1 MKKLKLLLLLFIILI
16 SCDSNGVKKVHE
28 NGILLI
34 KNPEHG
40 KWQNNSTSPIKFE
53 LEQIYGKENEPVEEL
68 FTRITDVFT
77 DKDRNVY
84 ILDTSDNRLLCFDV
98 DGRLLW
104 FNDKKGQGPGEFI
117 RAKGM
122 AFDGQNTF
130 YLCSS
135 SGSQIDKFNLKGEY
149 QDRIYLADLN
159 IGRVTL
165 RGFIEP
171 NILVVSRTESGK
183 SGIYIFL
190 LELGESLRVK
200 AKIKIFED
208 IGMKLTKGFRTGMEL
223 SVCGG
228 EIRVANIDR
237 YEFKYYNMEG
247 ELIKKVIRDFN
258 KIVRPG
264 LWITDT
270 WASIR
275 YFGYLAAPL
284 KLFDSYEISFSYW
297 PTNVT
302 DPDKYVL
309 LNHNGKAP
317 ETKYMNMFDLFN
329 SDGELL
335 YSIYKDEM
343 LPEIGKPIYVDSYGG
358 IYTLVYDPFPQV
370 RRYKLSINQE

>member
-1 MKKLKLLLLLFIILI
+1 MKNLKLLFLFVILI
-16 SCDSNGVKKVHE
+16 SCESNRIKKEYE
-28 NGILLI
+28 NGILVI

-40 KWQNNSTSPIKFE
+40 LWQNKTTSLLEFE
-53 LEQIYGKENEPVEEL
+53 LEQTYGKENEPVEEL

-84 ILDTSDNRLLCFDV
+84 ILDTADNRLLCFDV
-98 DGRLLW
+98 TGRLLW

-117 RAKGM
+117 RAEGM

-149 QDRIYLADLN
+149 QDRFYFSNLN

-200 AKIKIFED
+200 AKIEIFED

-237 YEFKYYNMEG
+237 YEFKYYNVEG
-247 ELIKKVIRDFN
+247 ELVKKVTRDFN

-264 LWITDT
+264 LWITDN
-270 WASIR
+270 WASIL
-275 YFGYLAAPL
+275 FFSYLSAPT
-284 KLFDSYEISFSYW
+284 KLFYGYEISFSYW
-297 PTNVT
+297 PTNVSN
-302 DPDKYVL
+302 PDEYVL
-309 LNHNGKAP
+309 LNHNKKAP
-317 ETKYMNMFDLFN
+317 KRKYMNMFDLFN
-329 SDGELL
+329 NDGELL
-335 YSIYKDEM
+335 YSIYEDNII
-343 LPEIGKPIYVDSYGG
+343 PEIGKPIYVDCYGK
-358 IYTLVYDPFPQV
+358 IYTLVYEPFPQL
-370 RRYKLSINQE
+370 RRYKLNINK